1 LAGKRQ
7 QIASVTAI
15 TIREINKGNRR
26 MFNFQQ
32 MIGSIKHKHIYIQMH
47 NFPDP
52 DAIASAY
59 GLQFLLEQK
68 GIKSTICYKGR
79 VDHGSSYSMVE
90 KLGIDI
96 VEYDELKD
104 MCADSEIIL
113 VDAQK
118 GNANIIDMPGEE
130 VMCIDHHPTYEK
142 VDYVFSDI
150 RPEVGAC
157 ASIIAQYFFNNNIEM
172 SKNVATALL
181 YGIKVDT
188 ANMTRGVSDLDLE
201 MFYRIFNLADRQ
213 MITKLDHSTLRQE
226 DLKAYANAINSI
238 ETVGR
243 VSFANTGLDCP
254 EALIAAISDFIMML
268 DNTDMTIVYSL
279 RKDGIKISLRCNN
292 GMDVGK
298 IANKVLEGIGSGGG
312 HENMAGGFVPYN
324 HNIENAMSDDDY
336 INSMIKDIENRFLAE
351 IAR

>member
-1 LAGKRQ
+1 M
-7 QIASVTAI
+7 ISCS
-15 TIREINKGNRR
+15 KGNGR
-26 MFNFQQ
+26 MFNFKQ
-32 MIGSIKHKHIYIQMH
+32 MIGSIKRKHIYIQMH

-68 GIKSTICYKGR
+68 NIKSTICYKGR

-104 MCADSEIIL
+104 MDTNSEIIL

-142 VDYVFSDI
+142 ANYVFSDI

-157 ASIIAQYFFNNNIEM
+157 ASIIAQYFFNNNIVM
-172 SKNVATALL
+172 SSKVATALL

-201 MFYRIFNLADRQ
+201 MFYKIFNMADRH
-213 MITKLDHSTLRQE
+213 MIMELDNSVLRRE
-226 DLKAYANAINSI
+226 DLQAYANAINSI

-243 VSFANTGLDCP
+243 ISFANTEMNCP

-268 DNTDMTIVYSL
+268 DTTDITIVHSL
-279 RKDGIKISLRCNN
+279 RDDGIKISLRSNN
-292 GMDVGK
+292 GVDVGK
-298 IANKVLEGIGSGGG
+298 VANRALRGIGSGGG
-312 HENMAGGFVPYN
+312 HENMAGGFVPYCSN
-324 HNIENAMSDDDY
+324 VKNPIGDNAY
-336 INSMIKDIENRFLAE
+336 VNEMIKDIRNRFVAE
-351 IAR
+351 IIG

>member
-1 LAGKRQ
+1 MTV
-7 QIASVTAI
+7 SVDS
-15 TIREINKGNRR
+15 RDKGNER

-68 GIKSTICYKGR
+68 NIKSTICYKGR

-90 KLGIDI
+90 KLGINI
-96 VEYDELKD
+96 VEYEELKYMD
-104 MCADSEIIL
+104 TNSEIIL

-157 ASIIAQYFFNNNIEM
+157 SSIIAQYFFNNNIVM
-172 SKNVATALL
+172 SSKVATALL

-201 MFYRIFNLADRQ
+201 MFYKIFNMADRQ
-213 MITKLDHSTLRQE
+213 MIAALDYSVLRRE
-226 DLKAYANAINSI
+226 DLQAYANAINSI
-238 ETVGR
+238 ETVGKI
-243 VSFANTGLDCP
+243 SFANTGMNCQ

-268 DNTDMTIVYSL
+268 DSTDITVVYSL
-279 RKDGIKISLRCNN
+279 RDDGIKISLRCNN

-298 IANKVLEGIGSGGG
+298 IANKVLSGIGSGGG
-312 HENMAGGFVPYN
+312 HENMAGGFVPYSSSIKN
-324 HNIENAMSDDDY
+324 PTEDDAYVNA
-336 INSMIKDIENRFLAE
+336 MIKDIRDRFVAE
-351 IAR
+351 IAG